1 MARSNGRS
9 IATKVSI
16 EGEKQYKSA
25 VTSINTALKT
35 LKTEMTA
42 VTAVFQTNANSEA
55 ALSAKMS
62 VLTQTLAKQ
71 KEKID
76 VLNNAI
82 KAGKKAQD
90 EWKSAIEKTKSQ
102 LDDNNKKLAAT
113 DEKTRESG
121 KQWLTY
127 KTQVDAARSELKSL
141 ENSSE
146 DTADAQEKLKTKIA
160 DLEGKMKELDSSTNG
175 AASETGKLLE
185 SQEEITRTLTT
196 QEGKLQGVTN
206 KTEKWQ
212 QQLNTARAE
221 EANLKVEIDKTN
233 GYLSEAKNSA
243 DRCATSID
251 KMGKEV
257 KEAAEDMEDGAES
270 TERVSES
277 FDALS
282 SILITSGVV
291 NGIKKV
297 KDALEECV
305 DVSADFHYTMAT
317 VQAVSG
323 ATTDEMNKLETQAKD
338 YASTTVFMAQ
348 DVANAYQVMGQA
360 GWTADEM
367 LDSMAGTMSLASAAS
382 EDLGDTT
389 NIVVDAMTAFGYSA
403 DQAGHFADVLARAS
417 ADTNTSVALLG
428 NSFQACATTA
438 GGMGYS
444 IDDVAVALGI
454 MANNGLKAEMSGT
467 ALTTALTRMSGA
479 NDTASAAMEDLG
491 LTMFET
497 SGQAKPLGQFLGELR
512 NSFKGMTEE
521 QKINNAYMLA
531 GQRGMKGLL
540 AIVNA
545 SDDDW
550 NNLTE
555 SIANCSGAAGE
566 MSNIQLDTYT
576 GQVKLLQ
583 SATEGLEIAV
593 GDKLT
598 PALGELAE
606 GFTGVSTGLTDFVEN
621 NEAAVPVITGV
632 VAALGTFTAGI
643 TVATTAVKV
652 FQLVTSTFGAAI
664 NPVAAIIGGVSA
676 AAGLLTAAFAKSAN
690 ETDTWTAAIEDA
702 KETAEDWE
710 ETKQTLEE
718 SQEKTMGLMTS
729 LIALMGQENKS
740 AAQTAQVK
748 KTVEELN
755 NSVEGL
761 NLNYDEQTDTLNM
774 TTEALE
780 SYVKT
785 MMLQQKA
792 EAIVNQMIQLE
803 GNRYSLEKQLAD
815 AQEELAAAQD
825 KVNEAAKNGTIAW
838 DSLTEQQEIAQGK
851 CDDLQES
858 LDSTNGSYAAL
869 ENQYNSITGEIDEY
883 NQKTE
888 DATEGTSNLSEM
900 AEAAGDALEAET
912 EEMQEAN
919 EALADVYAKARE
931 ATESGGQLRDV
942 YNDLEKEFEKY
953 KDTASEAAVKTAEMQ
968 LAALNLR
975 ATNEELITQYPGLVA
990 GVESLG
996 FPLEDLSQWLIN
1008 NEISAEEWG
1017 EGVNSAKDSIVNGF
1031 EKLKTDA
1038 EISLSDM
1045 AANLEYN
1052 VQAYRNWD
1060 QNLADLMAEAV
1071 ANQDQGAI
1079 DLVNVMRGLGV
1090 GYATQVQ
1097 AMVDDTEG
1105 KYEALTAEMGKVREA
1120 GILETYN
1127 STEASKA
1134 LITGAMTD
1142 ISTAGAEAIQTGD
1155 YEGAGAANAEDYTGG
1170 IEDQEGT
1177 VETAAEAV
1185 SDAGA
1190 NAAEGKKNKY
1200 KTAGANAIT
1209 QLKIGMLS
1217 QKNSVSVAVK
1227 TIAEGAASQF
1237 NTVSWYSLGY
1247 NIASGVARGINANS
1261 YLIKN
1266 AATAAA
1272 NAAYNSAKNKLGIH
1286 SPSRVMAQIGK
1297 YYDEGFAQGITENIS
1312 EVTKAAN
1319 RMARESA
1326 TGVYQTGGRQE
1337 TNKTTKPDNGAGNER
1352 LEQLLEQYL
1361 PEILRKMEN
1370 ETGITA
1376 KGLAKAISPY
1386 IDSDLGKTERR
1397 KSRGN

>member
-1 MARSNGRS
+1 MAKSTGRS

-16 EGEKQYKSA
+16 EGEKQYRSA

-42 VTAVFQTNANSEA
+42 VTATFQTNANSQEA
-55 ALSAKMS
+55 ISAKLS
-62 VLTQTLAKQ
+62 VLTRTLEKQ
-71 KEKID
+71 REKIT

-82 KAGKKAQD
+82 KAGKTAQD
-90 EWKSAIEKTKSQ
+90 QLKTAIENTKNQ
-102 LDDNNKKLAAT
+102 LEDNRKKLEATDAAT
-113 DEKTRESG
+113 QKSG

-127 KTQVDAARSELKSL
+127 KNRLDAAKAELEALKNTT
-141 ENSSE
+141 EDTSSE
-146 DTADAQEKLKTKIA
+146 QAELEKEIN
-160 DLEGKMKELDSSTNG
+160 DLNGKMDALNSSTNG
-175 AASETGKLLE
+175 AAEETGKLLE
-185 SQEEITRTLTT
+185 TQAKLTKDLTVQEN
-196 QEGKLQGVTN
+196 KLQSTTN

-212 QQLNTARAE
+212 QQLNTAKAE
-221 EANLKVEIDKTN
+221 EANLTVEINKTN
-233 GYLSEAKNSA
+233 GYLEEAKNAS

-251 KMGKEV
+251 KMGREV
-257 KEAAEDMEDGAES
+257 KEAAEDMEDGADS
-270 TERVSES
+270 ASRVGES
-277 FDALS
+277 FDTLS
-282 SILITSGVV
+282 SILVTSGVAE
-291 NGIKKV
+291 GIRKV
-297 KDALEECV
+297 ASALKECV

-323 ATTDEMNKLETQAKD
+323 ATADEMTQLEAQAKN

-360 GWTADEM
+360 GWTVDEM

-389 NIVVDAMTAFGYSA
+389 NIVVDAMTAFGYGA

-479 NDTASAAMEDLG
+479 NETANGAMEDLG
-491 LTMFET
+491 LTMFDT
-497 SGQAKPLGQFLGELR
+497 SGKAKPLGQFLGELR
-512 NSFKGMTEE
+512 DSFAGMTEE

-545 SDDDW
+545 SDEDW

-555 SIANCSGAAGE
+555 SIANCSGAAE
-566 MSNIQLDTYT
+566 NMSNIQLDTYT
-576 GQVKLLQ
+576 GQVKLAE
-583 SATEGLEIAV
+583 SAMEGLEIAV

-606 GFTGVSTGLTDFVEN
+606 GFTKALNGLTGFVNN
-621 NEAAVPVITGV
+621 NEEAVPVITGV
-632 VAALGTFTAGI
+632 VAALATFTTGI

-652 FQLVTSTFGAAI
+652 FQLVTSTFGAAMG
-664 NPVAAIIGGVSA
+664 PVGLIIGGVSA

-702 KETAEDWE
+702 KETAEGWE

-825 KVNEAAKNGTIAW
+825 KVNEAAKNGTTAW

-858 LDSTNGSYAAL
+858 LDSTNDSYAAL
-869 ENQYNSITGEIDEY
+869 ENQYNSITGEIDQY

-888 DATEGTSNLSEM
+888 DASDQTGELGDT
-900 AEAAGDALEAET
+900 AENTAGAVEELT

-919 EALADVYAKARE
+919 DALADVTDKAAE
-931 ATESGGQLRDV
+931 ATESGGDLRDV
-942 YNDLEKEFEKY
+942 YNELESEFEKY
-953 KDTASEAAVKTAEMQ
+953 KGTASEAAVKTAEIQ

-996 FPLEDLSQWLIN
+996 YPLESLSQWLIN

-1017 EGVNSAKDSIVNGF
+1017 EGVNSVKDSIVNGF
-1031 EKLKTDA
+1031 QKLSTDA

-1045 AANLEYN
+1045 AANLKHN
-1052 VQAYRNWD
+1052 VQAYQSWD
-1060 QNLADLMAEAV
+1060 ENLTYLMQQAV
-1071 ANQDQGAI
+1071 DANDQGAI
-1079 DLVNVMRGLGV
+1079 DLVNQMRDLGV
-1090 GYATQVQ
+1090 GYAAQVQ
-1097 AMVDDTEG
+1097 AMRDDTSGIFWDMADDMEAAGQAGATGYYNGVEG
-1105 KYEALTAEMGKVREA
+1105 
-1120 GILETYN
+1120 
-1127 STEASKA
+1127 SKTNA
-1134 LITGAMTD
+1134 VGAFQD
-1142 ISTAGAEAIQTGD
+1142 ISTEGVEAAQEGD
-1155 YEGAGAANAEDYTGG
+1155 YEGAGATNAEDYAGG
-1170 IEDQEGT
+1170 IENQTGT

-1190 NAAEGKKNKY
+1190 GAAEGEKSKY
-1200 KTAGANAIT
+1200 KDAGGNAIT
-1209 QLKIGMLS
+1209 QFKIGMLGK
-1217 QKNSVSVAVK
+1217 QESVKVAAQ
-1227 TIAEGAASQF
+1227 TIAASAASQF
-1237 NTVSWYSLGY
+1237 NSVSWYNVGY
-1247 NIASGVARGINANS
+1247 NIAAGVARGINANS
-1261 YLIKN
+1261 WMIKQAAEN
-1266 AATAAA
+1266 AAQNAYEAA
-1272 NAAYNSAKNKLGIH
+1272 KDKLGIR
-1286 SPSRVMAQIGK
+1286 SPSRVMAEVGR
-1297 YYDEGFAQGITENIS
+1297 YYDEGFAKGITEHIS

-1319 RMARESA
+1319 RMSRESA
-1326 TGVYQTGGRQE
+1326 TGVYGAGSRAE
-1337 TNKTTKPDNGAGNER
+1337 TAKKSAGNDNGNQK
-1352 LEQLLEQYL
+1352 LEKILEQYL
-1361 PEILRKMEN
+1361 PEIVEKMEN
-1370 ETGITA
+1370 GSGITA
-1376 KGLAKAISPY
+1376 KGLAKAVAPY
-1386 IDSDLGKTERR
+1386 IDSDLGNKERR
-1397 KSRGN
+1397 KRRGN